1 MPNSAEPAS
10 DMLERDVKEAMVKV
24 CEAEQ
29 RTKLLTTLLRMGLLS
44 RDVKHFV
51 GKQLDQQRSKG
62 QSKGWG
68 KQTKVKSGTQRMVE
82 KLADNRR
89 DEAKLRKER
98 DTLRKEFEEMVPKY
112 VYNRVMKKLK
122 CRGLDWR

>member
-1 MPNSAEPAS
+1 M
-10 DMLERDVKEAMVKV
+10 KESSWTNRGA
-24 CEAEQ
+24 
-29 RTKLLTTLLRMGLLS
+29 RGPS
-44 RDVKHFV
+44 RAG
-51 GKQLDQQRSKG
+51 GKQI
-62 QSKGWG
+62 
-68 KQTKVKSGTQRMVE
+68 KVKSGTQRMVE